1 MIIQFVCI
9 FSGFGASASGAFNQ
23 PPQIPG
29 AVTPPPP
36 HQPVVGLAQAQTNNS
51 NNKKGTSMN
60 ATVNNMPEDL
70 QGLMD
75 DWAQEVLI
83 VTHRPRTDSLS
94 IYGQQQWDQVGLLTH
109 DQPASAS
116 VVSFII
122 CSIKNSTAICHL
134 ALFLTLC
141 HFFQASS
148 WTTQGP
154 VACTLSLTW
163 PDSTGTTVMTS
174 PSSEPHHAYQLHS
187 PAPFRAL
194 PSPLSFN
201 QWPGYFFPVPSR
213 VFGFPAG
220 PSTQSSPISAPSQ
233 QLTDPKAK
241 TL

>member
-1 MIIQFVCI
+1 M
-9 FSGFGASASGAFNQ
+9 
-23 PPQIPG
+23 PG

-36 HQPVVGLAQAQTNNS
+36 HQPVIGLAQAQANNS
-51 NNKKGTSMN
+51 NNKKGTSRN

-83 VTHRPRTDSLS
+83 VTHRPRTASLS

-109 DQPASAS
+109 EQPASALE
-116 VVSFII
+116 VSFII
-122 CSIKNSTAICHL
+122 CSIKM
-134 ALFLTLC
+134 LFSSVSDIMPC
-141 HFFQASS
+141 FQASS
-148 WTTQGP
+148 WTAQGP
-154 VACTLSLTW
+154 VACTLPLSW
-163 PDSTGTTVMTS
+163 PDSPGSTVMTS
-174 PSSEPHHAYQLHS
+174 PSSEPHHAYQLPS

-213 VFGFPAG
+213 VFAFPVG
-220 PSTQSSPISAPSQ
+220 PSAQSSPISAPPQ